1 MDLASP
7 SDTCTRGS
15 CLLVYSRTLLPF
27 LLQCM
32 NSPCTYLRTKLLHV
46 HWTSFPLPYSMTLF
60 LQLSFLYHVL
70 WFFLCSL
77 DHPIS
82 IQAFSDISHLRS
94 PPLMSWLSPSH
105 FSASLCS
112 KTSWQS
118 CLYLLSFSSLF
129 WTHFNTS
136 CQGPSFQM
144 VWWTSGLLSSNV
156 SQAFLQASRLH
167 LGSSNVSQAF
177 LQASRLYLGS

>member
-1 MDLASP
+1 MCIGPLSLSLIQWLCSCNYP
-7 SDTCTRGS
+7 SSITCCG
-15 CLLVYSRTLLPF
+15 
-27 LLQCM
+27 
-32 NSPCTYLRTKLLHV
+32 
-46 HWTSFPLPYSMTLF
+46 
-60 LQLSFLYHVL
+60 
-70 WFFLCSL
+70 FFLCSL

-94 PPLMSWLSPSH
+94 PPRMSWLSPSH

-177 LQASRLYLGS
+177 LQASRLYLGSSSFEAAKINTIDWVA